1 MKHNYMWYVYKEMS
15 VVLYKEGRL
24 MPIKLIYHRH
34 TQRSCICVLAVMY
47 LCVSGH
53 VFVC

>member
-1 MKHNYMWYVYKEMS
+1 
-15 VVLYKEGRL
+15 
-24 MPIKLIYHRH
+24 
-34 TQRSCICVLAVMY
+34 MY